1 VPRLNYKLIARTME
15 SQVTSLWRLEAVYMD
30 GNNPDGAK
38 SIRSE
43 IVRIKEQIA
52 LVEELAKSEDSL
64 KFQEG

>member
-1 VPRLNYKLIARTME
+1 MPRLNYKLIAVTME
-15 SQVTSLWRLEAVYMD
+15 SQVNNLWRLEADYID

-38 SIRSE
+38 SVRGE
-43 IVRIKEQIA
+43 IARVKEQIA